1 MMPDG
6 ADLMAM
12 VVRGLSGHGAENG
25 QRKCQGQDGDS
36 QFFHSDAQNHEK
48 LGRSVTRAENL

>member
-12 VVRGLSGHGAENG
+12 VVRGLGGHGAENG
-25 QRKCQGQDGDS
+25 QRKGQGQDGDN

>member
-25 QRKCQGQDGDS
+25 QGQDGDD

-48 LGRSVTRAENL
+48 LRRSVTRAENL

>member
-25 QRKCQGQDGDS
+25 QRNGQGQDGDN
-36 QFFHSDAQNHEK
+36 QLFHSDAQNHEE
-48 LGRSVTRAENL
+48 LRRSVTRAENL